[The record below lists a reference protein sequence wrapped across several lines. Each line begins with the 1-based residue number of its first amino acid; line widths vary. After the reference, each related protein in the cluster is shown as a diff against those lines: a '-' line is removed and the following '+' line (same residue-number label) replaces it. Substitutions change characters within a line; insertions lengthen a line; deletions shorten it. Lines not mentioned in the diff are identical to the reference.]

1 VELKYTS
8 IVEKSNKKTNFIQKT
23 SKKLEKLANSAILYG
38 MKKQTEN
45 LVDQTE
51 KQIYKYICRHG
62 FTFGDA
68 LPKEE
73 ELAAELKVSR
83 TITREALSRLKAS
96 GVIESRRRRG
106 MILKKPD
113 IFAGLEKLITY
124 DLLDPVSKKEF
135 AELRIVL
142 ELGLADLIY
151 LRKNDQA
158 LQHLEA
164 AAKGFFQSGVTS
176 EIYGELEKEFH
187 RQLFSL
193 SGNELIGRFQ
203 LLLEP
208 FFRTGIAVTQEK
220 AQRAGND
227 HLELVN
233 TLKNGSLTEWQA
245 AIHRHLGHYFF

>member
-1 VELKYTS
+1 
-8 IVEKSNKKTNFIQKT
+8 
-23 SKKLEKLANSAILYG
+23 
-38 MKKQTEN
+38 MDEN
-45 LVDQTE
+45 V
-51 KQIYKYICRHG
+51 
-62 FTFGDA
+62 
-68 LPKEE
+68 
-73 ELAAELKVSR
+73 
-83 TITREALSRLKAS
+83 
-96 GVIESRRRRG
+96 
-106 MILKKPD
+106 
-113 IFAGLEKLITY
+113 
-124 DLLDPVSKKEF
+124 KKEF

-176 EIYGELEKEFH
+176 EIYGELEREFH

-220 AQRAGND
+220 AQQAGND